1 MIVGSGD
8 VNLTQNAYKAR
19 LADDAARDALEKAT
33 DAEAEAEKAWYL
45 SSTVLTSADGKNK
58 NFYGMENPENPSEGD
73 LWYVYDENGIPIN
86 MLRYRSG
93 QWVAEVDLSDALAMI
108 KQAEDISKSL
118 DTNNTKFETIFT
130 NVTDL
135 LNLTDDQNTKIANI
149 KASVDGLQTTVS
161 ELEMEST
168 EGLQSQITQLSNQID
183 LKVSKG
189 DVISQINVEADS
201 ATIKS
206 KAITLA
212 GDTTVLG
219 TFTVPAAQVTGRLTS
234 NQISV
239 SSLSALTSN
248 LGNVTAGYI
257 TGVTIDVSTE
267 LKVGNTIKL
276 GTNTPN
282 ATKKLWFN
290 DLSYIEG
297 TSVSGSY
304 WLTVQ
309 SYLVDIVS
317 QNEVNEIAV
326 SNDGIILQ
334 SGKNEISVWF
344 YGSGTNTLNV
354 TNGRVQADRGF
365 YTNQGFYYGGTNIDS
380 IYWKKGSSSGA
391 LSSNVYV
398 TATSIAVGGTFDNS
412 DTTNPTTMSI
422 GANSMYVPSNVY
434 VGTKVY
440 TKGVALTSDMEIKK
454 NIEPYLGYTEPDG
467 TFKTALDQML
477 ELQFMTYNFKGELDN
492 EKKHLGLILQDASY
506 DMLDPEGAIDIYAM
520 TSLFGKAVQ
529 EIYDKF
535 SKRLDYLESKI
546 A

>member
-19 LADDAARDALEKAT
+19 LADDTARDALEKAT
-33 DAEAEAEKAWYL
+33 GAEAEAEKAWYL

-161 ELEMEST
+161 ELEMGST

-297 TSVSGSY
+297 TSVSDGY

-317 QNEVNEIAV
+317 QNEMNEIAV

-354 TNGRVQADRGF
+354 TNGRVQADKGF

-380 IYWKKGSSSGA
+380 IYWKKGYSSGA

-412 DTTNPTTMSI
+412 NTTSPSTMSI
-422 GANSMYVPSNVY
+422 GSNSMYVPSNVY

-477 ELQFMTYNFKGELDN
+477 DLRFMTYNFKEELDN